1 MLYLAVKKRL
11 KKDMR
16 LISIL
21 DVNNYSAD
29 ITIHKIKS
37 IIILMFTMGSFSKQF
52 PAIKPFT
59 VQKNPVR

>member
-1 MLYLAVKKRL
+1 
-11 KKDMR
+11 MR

-29 ITIHKIKS
+29 ITIHKIIS
-37 IIILMFTMGSFSKQF
+37 IIILMFIMRSFSKQF

-59 VQKNPVR
+59 LQKNPVR